1 MSEARFQ
8 SAADLLDTWRDDVLS
23 GKPPTLYAV
32 GSGELARIEIGP
44 GIVTLIGGAPE
55 QGKTAFT
62 MQWLADALTLTP
74 SLNALVCNVEM
85 SPSTPLDR
93 QLARLADI
101 DLTLIRHRR
110 LTAEHSEA
118 VERSM
123 QALEALADRLA
134 FVRPPFDLA
143 NVARSADAFDAGL
156 ILIDYIQR
164 VSAPG
169 EHGDRRGAV
178 DATMSYLRQFADEG
192 VAIIVVAALAR
203 SKDTKG
209 RSSYGEGLSLANV
222 RETSELEYGADD
234 AFILTPA
241 DDAKREGEASSR
253 VVLKHLK
260 SRHGE
265 TKDITLT
272 FDRKHQRF
280 TPAEPTEPTKRADK
294 GKLQAALK
302 SLWDRSRP
310 TRSPKDASGNST
322 RWAQLW
328 TFGLSRLP
336 FSDGVN
342 NLTVFAGADS
352 TVGILL
358 PKL

>member
-1 MSEARFQ
+1 
-8 SAADLLDTWRDDVLS
+8 
-23 GKPPTLYAV
+23 
-32 GSGELARIEIGP
+32 
-44 GIVTLIGGAPE
+44 
-55 QGKTAFT
+55 
-62 MQWLADALTLTP
+62 
-74 SLNALVCNVEM
+74 M
-85 SPSTPLDR
+85 SPSTLLDR

-110 LTAEHSEA
+110 LTAEHAEA
-118 VERSM
+118 VERGM
-123 QALEALADRLA
+123 QALECLADRLA
-134 FVRPPFDLA
+134 FIRPPFDLA

-164 VSAPG
+164 VGAPG

-203 SKDTKG
+203 SKDSKG
-209 RSSYGEGLSLANV
+209 RSSYTDGLSLASF

-234 AFILTPA
+234 AFILVPIG
-241 DDAKREGEASSR
+241 DAESEGEASSR

-272 FDRKHQRF
+272 FDRKRQRF
-280 TPAEPTEPTKRADK
+280 TPAEPAEPKKRANK

-302 SLWDRSRP
+302 SLWDR
-310 TRSPKDASGNST
+310 TRTTQDDSEDAE
-322 RWAQLW
+322 
-328 TFGLSRLP
+328 
-336 FSDGVN
+336 
-342 NLTVFAGADS
+342 
-352 TVGILL
+352 
-358 PKL
+358 